1 MNSAIF
7 SLNEAKQAS
16 PGQRPGFRR
25 RERPALK
32 GRHKSPEPVSRIVS
46 PLQGW
51 GYFLPGDPGRCPGL
65 AWVRPLAC
73 KHPGRDVGSA
83 AVLETIKG
91 LLA

>member
-1 MNSAIF
+1 MNFAVF

-25 RERPALK
+25 RERQALK
-32 GRHKSPEPVSRIVS
+32 GRHKSPEPVSRNVS

-51 GYFLPGDPGRCPGL
+51 GGLWASYPGRCPGL

-73 KHPGRDVGSA
+73 KNPALDAESA
-83 AVLETIKG
+83 TVLENIKG
-91 LLA
+91 LLK